1 MTTEEKIKLYN
12 DARFALH
19 AVGRIL
25 DGGHK
30 PENIDGNL
38 RDDCFSVMGGLV
50 MTITRLEAEVGTDNL

>member
-12 DARFALH
+12 DARSAIR

-30 PENIDGNL
+30 PEAVEPL
-38 RDDCFSVMGGLV
+38 RAVCLDAMAGLGV
-50 MTITRLEAEVGTDNL
+50 TIAQLEAEVGTDNL